1 LLARKLGVARLVI
14 PNSAG
19 VGSALGFLWAP
30 VAYQTVRSLA
40 QRLDRIDHAAV
51 DRLLAELTATAD
63 DVVLRAAPGAALV
76 RHRQAFMR
84 YAGQGHEI
92 PVELPE
98 GTFDAA
104 ASKALHQRFEER
116 YAALYGRSLPH
127 IAAEAVSWSVAVEA
141 GGRAAPEPDEVV
153 ADTGRAEHAG
163 TRRLYDAEAGQWTDV
178 PVYERQALD
187 AGKWIE
193 GPALIVED
201 ETTTHVVAGFEARA
215 TLLGAL
221 VLDDK
226 ASVRHANAGIN
237 EEAEA

>member
-1 LLARKLGVARLVI
+1 MPRLSRMRTIETENRYQLEGCDHFAACGDRLSRTRGANTARSRETTRVSGLFDYTAAFQSAVDQVKGEGRYRVFADLKRVRGQFPKAVRRLDDGSEQDVVIWCSNDYLGMGAGFLRRGGRLVI

-127 IAAEAVSWSVAVEA
+127 IA
-141 GGRAAPEPDEVV
+141 
-153 ADTGRAEHAG
+153 
-163 TRRLYDAEAGQWTDV
+163 
-178 PVYERQALD
+178 
-187 AGKWIE
+187 
-193 GPALIVED
+193 
-201 ETTTHVVAGFEARA
+201 
-215 TLLGAL
+215 
-221 VLDDK
+221 
-226 ASVRHANAGIN
+226 
-237 EEAEA
+237 